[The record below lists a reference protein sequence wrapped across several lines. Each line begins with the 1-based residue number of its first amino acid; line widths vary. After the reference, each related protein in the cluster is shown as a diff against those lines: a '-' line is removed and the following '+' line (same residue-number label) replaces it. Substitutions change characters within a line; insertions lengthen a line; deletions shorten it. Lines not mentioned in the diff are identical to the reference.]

1 LAEKAMSFVTVWSF
15 RVTFAAT
22 LIFATHLALEP
33 VVSPVITSWNDKV
46 VHASGFIVLAF
57 LADFSFPASRFRA
70 AKYVPLF
77 AYGVA
82 IECLQY
88 FAPPRS
94 FSVADMLADAAGL
107 AAYALLVPLL
117 KFLPLLRRR
126 WAPSSIDV

>member
-1 LAEKAMSFVTVWSF
+1 MSNFHVWSF
-15 RVTFAAT
+15 RVTFAVI
-22 LIFATHLALEP
+22 LIVATHLALEP
-33 VVSPVITSWNDKV
+33 VVSPVIASWNDKII
-46 VHASGFIVLAF
+46 HASGFALLAF

-88 FAPPRS
+88 FAPPRTFS
-94 FSVADMLADAAGL
+94 FADMLADAAGL

-117 KFLPLLRRR
+117 KYLPLLRRR
-126 WAPSSIDV
+126 WAPSSVEG